1 MLKKSVDTPF
11 TTTLR
16 FSHISSLKGLFKF
29 NTNILNVKKTMNTFV
44 SQACVD
50 AALNYLKGMYL
61 YKLYSVFQFLSNKN

>member
-1 MLKKSVDTPF
+1 
-11 TTTLR
+11 
-16 FSHISSLKGLFKF
+16 
-29 NTNILNVKKTMNTFV
+29 MNTFV